1 MENLKQTKKVS
12 LAGLRK
18 RSLYIALGFMLVF
31 DSIFFALLN
40 IEFLHLNLKELWP
53 VIVINAGLAFI
64 VSDLFIYKKTRTVF
78 LFPSVALFVLGIIF
92 LLFSLHVFH
101 ISFAKFISVFW
112 PIVLFVLG
120 ILLILVYGV
129 QRINSEEFPYMKDDS
144 SDDNF

>member
-1 MENLKQTKKVS
+1 MENLERKKKVS
-12 LAGLRK
+12 PAGLRK

-40 IEFLHLNLKELWP
+40 IELLHLNLKELWP
-53 VIVINAGLAFI
+53 VIVINAGLAFL
-64 VSDLFIYKKTRTVF
+64 VSDLFIYKKIRAVF
-78 LFPSVALFVLGIIF
+78 LFPSVALFVLGII
-92 LLFSLHVFH
+92 FSLHVFH

-129 QRINSEEFPYMKDDS
+129 QRINSEEFPYIKDDS
-144 SDDNF
+144 SDDSF

>member
-1 MENLKQTKKVS
+1 MEKVERTKKVS
-12 LAGLRK
+12 PAGLGK

-40 IEFLHLNLKELWP
+40 IDFLNLSLKEYWP
-53 VIVINAGLAFI
+53 VTVLNAGLAFV
-64 VSDLFIYKKTRTVF
+64 VSDLFIYKKIRAVF
-78 LFPSVALFVLGIIF
+78 LFPSVALFILGTVF
-92 LLFSLHVFH
+92 LLFSLHLFH

-144 SDDNF
+144 SDDSF

>member
-1 MENLKQTKKVS
+1 MENLERTKKVS
-12 LAGLRK
+12 PAGLRK

-40 IEFLHLNLKELWP
+40 IELLHLNLKELWP
-53 VIVINAGLAFI
+53 
-64 VSDLFIYKKTRTVF
+64 VF

-129 QRINSEEFPYMKDDS
+129 QRINSEEFPYIKDDS

>member
-64 VSDLFIYKKTRTVF
+64 VSDLFIYKKIRTVF
-78 LFPSVALFVLGIIF
+78 LFPSVDLFVLGIIF

>member
-53 VIVINAGLAFI
+53 VIVINAGLAFL
-64 VSDLFIYKKTRTVF
+64 VSDLFIYKKIRAVF

-129 QRINSEEFPYMKDDS
+129 QRINSEEFPYIKDDS

>member
-1 MENLKQTKKVS
+1 MENLERTKKVS
-12 LAGLRK
+12 PAGLRK

-40 IEFLHLNLKELWP
+40 IELLHLNLKELWP
-53 VIVINAGLAFI
+53 VIVINAGLAFL
-64 VSDLFIYKKTRTVF
+64 VSDLFIYKKIRAVF

-129 QRINSEEFPYMKDDS
+129 QRINSEEFPYIKDDS
-144 SDDNF
+144 LDDSF

>member
-1 MENLKQTKKVS
+1 MENLERTKKVS
-12 LAGLRK
+12 PAGLRK
-18 RSLYIALGFMLVF
+18 CSLYIALGFMLVF

-40 IEFLHLNLKELWP
+40 IELLHLNLKELWP
-53 VIVINAGLAFI
+53 VIVINAGLAFL
-64 VSDLFIYKKTRTVF
+64 VSDLFIYKKIRAVF

-129 QRINSEEFPYMKDDS
+129 QRINSEEFPYIKDDS
-144 SDDNF
+144 SDDSF

>member
-1 MENLKQTKKVS
+1 MENLERTKKVS
-12 LAGLRK
+12 PAGLRK
-18 RSLYIALGFMLVF
+18 HSLYIALGFMLVF

-40 IEFLHLNLKELWP
+40 IELLHLNLKELWP
-53 VIVINAGLAFI
+53 VIVINAGLAFL
-64 VSDLFIYKKTRTVF
+64 VSDLFIYKKIRAVF
-78 LFPSVALFVLGIIF
+78 LFPSVVLFVLGIIF

-129 QRINSEEFPYMKDDS
+129 QRINSEEFPYIKDDS

>member
-1 MENLKQTKKVS
+1 MENLERKNKVS
-12 LAGLRK
+12 PAGLSNRC
-18 RSLYIALGFMLVF
+18 LYIALGFMLVF

-40 IEFLHLNLKELWP
+40 IELLHLNLKELWP
-53 VIVINAGLAFI
+53 VIVINAGLAFL
-64 VSDLFIYKKTRTVF
+64 VSDLFIYKKIRAVF

-129 QRINSEEFPYMKDDS
+129 QRINSEEFPYIKDDS
-144 SDDNF
+144 SDDSF

>member
-1 MENLKQTKKVS
+1 MENLERTKKVS
-12 LAGLRK
+12 PARLRK

-40 IEFLHLNLKELWP
+40 IELLHLNLKELWP
-53 VIVINAGLAFI
+53 VIVINAGLAFL
-64 VSDLFIYKKTRTVF
+64 VSDLFIYKKIRAVF

-129 QRINSEEFPYMKDDS
+129 QRINSEEFPYIKDDS
-144 SDDNF
+144 SDDSF

>member
-64 VSDLFIYKKTRTVF
+64 VSDLFIYKKIRTVF

>member
-53 VIVINAGLAFI
+53 VIVINAGIAFI
-64 VSDLFIYKKTRTVF
+64 VSDLFIYKKIRTVF

>member
-1 MENLKQTKKVS
+1 MENLERTKKVS
-12 LAGLRK
+12 PAGLRK
-18 RSLYIALGFMLVF
+18 RSLYIGLGFMLVF

-40 IEFLHLNLKELWP
+40 IELLHLNLKELWP
-53 VIVINAGLAFI
+53 VIVINAGLAFL
-64 VSDLFIYKKTRTVF
+64 VSDLFIYKKIRAVF

-112 PIVLFVLG
+112 SIVLFVLG

-129 QRINSEEFPYMKDDS
+129 QRINSEEFPYIKDDS
-144 SDDNF
+144 SDDSF

>member
-1 MENLKQTKKVS
+1 MMRIKEL
-12 LAGLRK
+12 
-18 RSLYIALGFMLVF
+18 
-31 DSIFFALLN
+31 
-40 IEFLHLNLKELWP
+40 LHLNLKELWP
-53 VIVINAGLAFI
+53 VIVINAGLAFL
-64 VSDLFIYKKTRTVF
+64 VSDLFIYKKIRAVF

-129 QRINSEEFPYMKDDS
+129 QRINSEEFPYIKDDS
-144 SDDNF
+144 SDDSF

>member
-1 MENLKQTKKVS
+1 MENLERTKKVS
-12 LAGLRK
+12 PAGLRK
-18 RSLYIALGFMLVF
+18 RSLSIALGFMLVF

-40 IEFLHLNLKELWP
+40 IELLHLNLKELWP
-53 VIVINAGLAFI
+53 VIVINAGLAFL
-64 VSDLFIYKKTRTVF
+64 VSDLFIYKKIRAVF

-129 QRINSEEFPYMKDDS
+129 QRINSEEFPYIKDDS
-144 SDDNF
+144 SDDSF